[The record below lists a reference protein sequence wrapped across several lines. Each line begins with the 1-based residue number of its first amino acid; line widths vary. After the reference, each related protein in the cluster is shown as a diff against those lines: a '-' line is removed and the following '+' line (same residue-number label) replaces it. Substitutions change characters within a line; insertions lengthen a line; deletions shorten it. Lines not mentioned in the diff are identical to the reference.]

1 MAFLL
6 FGTAVPLHAGVGMYF
21 VDGMEQF
28 PVEKKSM
35 SEWCDWMTIG
45 PPDQKPETPRE
56 LLGIMYDSLMG
67 AHMDLQEPLPEKL
80 DLKII

>member
-45 PPDQKPETPRE
+45 PPDQ
-56 LLGIMYDSLMG
+56 
-67 AHMDLQEPLPEKL
+67 
-80 DLKII
+80 